1 MSKLYGLWE
10 ELARKPWGRGCGIEK
25 RVGLRGWSGGSPAKN
40 FCFSELDQEALI
52 APFQYLHS
60 AGRTSFA
67 PHAAAL
73 GMLFVSFLP
82 VLQPDFS
89 YTCHELVIL

>member
-25 RVGLRGWSGGSPAKN
+25 RVGLRGWSGGSHIKN
-40 FCFSELDQEALI
+40 FCSSLFELNQETLI

-67 PHAAAL
+67 PTPAAL
-73 GMLFVSFLP
+73 GMLFVFFPAS
-82 VLQPDFS
+82 VAA
-89 YTCHELVIL
+89 